1 MDCEPATRK
10 CSLLRSKENY
20 LRFASSILET
30 KPIDVAVSQVEWSSD
45 INWLRGGMMNRR
57 GFLASVA
64 ALPGAAMFS
73 NSLAQPEQQITH
85 VDTKTS
91 GPSLQSNVVK
101 ADGIRP
107 EGAAPGAKAYVQFNG
122 PTEQL
127 AALASGFVMLELG
140 AQPHPPHRHPEE
152 EIMIVGEGTGEF
164 SLDGVAKQV
173 KMGDMLFA
181 EANVLHGVRNTGDT
195 RMTFYF
201 IKMMGKHAS

>member
-1 MDCEPATRK
+1 
-10 CSLLRSKENY
+10 
-20 LRFASSILET
+20 
-30 KPIDVAVSQVEWSSD
+30 
-45 INWLRGGMMNRR
+45 
-57 GFLASVA
+57 
-64 ALPGAAMFS
+64 MFPEA
-73 NSLAQPEQQITH
+73 LAQSGQKITH

-91 GPSLQSNVVK
+91 GPSLQSSVVK
-101 ADGIRP
+101 ADGIPP

-127 AALASGFVMLELG
+127 AALASGFVTLEPG

-152 EIMIVGEGTGEF
+152 EIMIVGEGAGEF
-164 SLDGVAKQV
+164 FLDGVTTQV
-173 KMGDMLFA
+173 KMADTIFA